1 MRQDHH
7 RKRFDHVCPTF
18 EKIIT
23 FATISEIKF
32 NKKYMKNKGF
42 NTKAIHAGHSGFK
55 PDSMSTPLYQSVAY
69 PYEDAKEA
77 AEIFRG
83 EKPGYTYGRWDNPTV
98 EVFEKRMAALEN
110 TEGAIAAS
118 SGMAAIF
125 LLCHHFLNPGDEI
138 VSSNR
143 VYGGTFGL
151 FETGLKKMGSKVN
164 WITNPDNL
172 EDWEKAITPKTKFLF
187 VESPSNPSLFVAD
200 IPALAKLAKSKNLPL
215 VVDNTIATPALQLP
229 TELGADII
237 VHSTTKYICGNASS
251 LGGIICGPKAIAEGI
266 RQNGIRYLGPSM
278 TPFNAWLNLLGL
290 ETLSLRMEKHCS
302 NALAVASFFEKHPR
316 IESVNYPGLSSNPY
330 NKLKEVNKIKG
341 FSSLMSIVLKGT
353 YDDATKFIDSLN
365 VFTHATHLGTCK
377 SIVTHPASTTH
388 SAMGEVEMKKA
399 GISPAMVR
407 FSVGIEDVD
416 DLIQDLS
423 IALEKK

>member
-1 MRQDHH
+1 MSKQ
-7 RKRFDHVCPTF
+7 
-18 EKIIT
+18 
-23 FATISEIKF
+23 
-32 NKKYMKNKGF
+32 GF
-42 NTKAIHAGHSGFK
+42 STKAIHAGHEGFT

-69 PYEDAKEA
+69 PYENAKEA

-98 EVFEKRMAALEN
+98 QVFEKRMAVLEN

-125 LLCHHFLNPGDEI
+125 LLCHHMLNPGDEV

-151 FETGLKKMGSKVN
+151 FETGLTKMGSKVN
-164 WITNPDNL
+164 WVISP
-172 EDWEKAITPKTKFLF
+172 EKMEAWEAAITQKTKFLF

-200 IPALAKLAKSKNLPL
+200 IPALAKLAKAHKLPL
-215 VVDNTIATPALQLP
+215 VVDNTIATPALQAP
-229 TELGADII
+229 IDLGADMV

-251 LGGIICGPKAIAEGI
+251 LGGILCGPKAIVEGI

-278 TPFNAWLNLLGL
+278 TPFNAWLNLNGL
-290 ETLSLRMEKHCS
+290 ETLSLRMAKHSS
-302 NALAVASFFEKHPR
+302 NAFEIAGFLAKHPKV
-316 IESVNYPGLSSNPY
+316 ESVNYPGLPSNPY
-330 NKLKEVNKIKG
+330 HGMKEVNRMKG
-341 FSSLMSIVLKGT
+341 FSSLMSFVVKGA
-353 YDDATKFIDSLN
+353 YDDATKFIDALK
-365 VFTHATHLGTCK
+365 VLTHATHLGTCK

-399 GISPAMVR
+399 GISPALVR
-407 FSVGIEDVD
+407 FSIGIEDVE
-416 DLIQDLS
+416 DLIADIDQALS
-423 IALEKK
+423 KV